1 MKFVSTGGQS
11 PAADLRTAL
20 TRGLAPDGGLYLPE
34 RMDPIGASTLE
45 GLQGQSFSVVSRTV
59 ARHLLGS
66 AIPAADLDRIVDAAL
81 NFEVPL
87 VALSDV
93 RSENDVGHRS
103 DVGPGSQDWV
113 AGDGGSTGD
122 DGSMDDLYLLE
133 LFHGPTLAFKDV
145 GARFMAQ
152 LLGYLGGEGEA
163 PLTIL
168 AATSGDTGSA
178 VAQAFLGVGGMRT
191 VILFPKGK
199 VTPLQERQFSTL
211 GGNVDVLEVDGT
223 FDDCQRL
230 VKSAFLDPLLDKVR
244 LSSANSI
251 NIGRLL
257 PQIFYYVH
265 AAAQLPAGPAPLFS
279 VPSGNFGNLT
289 AGLMAKRLG
298 VECRGFVAVTNVNDV
313 VPEYLQTGVVRPRPS
328 IPTISNA
335 MDVGDPSNLA
345 RILSLYGGDV
355 DRLRADLIGSV
366 HDDDE
371 TRDCIAQV
379 YRRTGHVLDPHSA
392 VGYLGVE
399 AGRRAFGEGPC
410 VILSTAHPVKFRE
423 AVEPAIGSSVPVPER
438 LASCLQAE
446 RHVTPIP
453 PVRSAL
459 RDFLLE
465 F

>member
-34 RMDPIGASTLE
+34 RMDPMDPSVLA
-45 GLQGQSFSVVSRTV
+45 GLRGQSFSVVSRAV
-59 ARHLLGS
+59 AGHLLGS
-66 AIPAADLDRIVDAAL
+66 IIPGDDLDRIVDAAL

-87 VALSDV
+87 IPL
-93 RSENDVGHRS
+93 H
-103 DVGPGSQDWV
+103 
-113 AGDGGSTGD
+113 D
-122 DGSMDDLYLLE
+122 DTYRLE

-152 LLGYLGGEGEA
+152 LMGYLGTEDED

-178 VAQAFLGVGGMRT
+178 VAQAFLGVPGIRT

-199 VTPLQERQFSTL
+199 VTPLQERQFTTL
-211 GGNVDVLEVDGT
+211 GGNVRVLDVNGT

-230 VKSAFLDPLLDKVR
+230 VKSAFADPLLSDTVR

-265 AAAQLPAGPAPLFS
+265 AAAQLPRASAPLFS

-289 AGLMAKRLG
+289 AGLMAKKLG
-298 VECRGFVAVTNVNDV
+298 VASRGFVAATNVNDV
-313 VPEYLQTGVVRPRPS
+313 VPEYLQTAVFRPRAS

-335 MDVGDPSNLA
+335 MDVGDPSNFA
-345 RILSLYGGDV
+345 RILALYDGDV
-355 DRLRADLIGSV
+355 DRLRKDLIGSV

-371 TRDCIAQV
+371 TRGCIAGV
-379 YRRTGHVLDPHSA
+379 YERTGCVLDPHSA
-392 VGYLGVE
+392 VSYLGVE
-399 AGRRAFGEGPC
+399 AGRRAFGEGPSVVLC
-410 VILSTAHPVKFRE
+410 TAHPVKFRE
-423 AVEPAIGSSVPVPER
+423 AVEPEIGSEVPVPER
-438 LASCLQAE
+438 LEACLQAE

-453 PVRSAL
+453 PEPSAL
-459 RDFLLE
+459 RDFLLSD
-465 F
+465 

>member
-1 MKFVSTGGQS
+1 MKLVSTGGES
-11 PAADLRTAL
+11 PAADVRTAL
-20 TRGLAPDGGLYLPE
+20 IQGLAPDGGLYLPE
-34 RMDPIGASTLE
+34 RMDPIDASILA
-45 GLQGQSFSVVSRTV
+45 GLLGQSFSVVSRVV

-66 AIPAADLDRIVDAAL
+66 TIPPADLDRIVDAAL

-87 VALSDV
+87 VALSD
-93 RSENDVGHRS
+93 
-103 DVGPGSQDWV
+103 
-113 AGDGGSTGD
+113 
-122 DGSMDDLYLLE
+122 DLYVLE

-152 LLGYLGGEGEA
+152 LMGYLNSEDEA

-178 VAQAFLGVGGMRT
+178 VAQAFFGVPGIRT
-191 VILFPKGK
+191 VILFPKDK

-211 GGNVDVLEVDGT
+211 GGNVHVLEVEGT

-230 VKSAFLDPLLDKVR
+230 VKSAFSDPTLRDAVR

-257 PQIFYYVH
+257 PQIFYYFY
-265 AAAQLPAGPAPLFS
+265 AAAQLPTETAPLFS

-298 VECRGFVAVTNVNDV
+298 LASRGFVAVTNVNDV
-313 VPEYLQTGVVRPRPS
+313 VPEYLRTGVVRPRPS
-328 IPTISNA
+328 TPTISNA
-335 MDVGDPSNLA
+335 MDVGNPSNLA
-345 RILSLYGGDV
+345 RILALYDGDV
-355 DRLRADLIGSV
+355 DRLRKDLIGSV
-366 HDDDE
+366 HDDEE
-371 TRDCIAQV
+371 TRDCIRRV
-379 YRRTGHVLDPHSA
+379 YRRTGYVLDPHSA

-399 AGRRAFGEGPC
+399 AGRQAFGEGPC
-410 VILSTAHPVKFRE
+410 VVLCTAHPVKFRE

-438 LASCLQAE
+438 LAACLEAE

-453 PVRSAL
+453 PEISTL
-459 RDFLLE
+459 RDVLL
-465 F
+465 

>member
-1 MKFVSTGGQS
+1 MRFVSTGGES

-34 RMDPIGASTLE
+34 RMEPIDASILA
-45 GLQGQSFSVVSRTV
+45 GLRGQSFSVVSRAV

-66 AIPAADLDRIVDAAL
+66 TIPAADLDRIVDAAL

-93 RSENDVGHRS
+93 GSRS
-103 DVGPGSQDWV
+103 DD
-113 AGDGGSTGD
+113 GSTGD

-152 LLGYLGGEGEA
+152 LLGYLDGEGGA

-178 VAQAFLGVGGMRT
+178 VAQAFFGVPDIRT

-199 VTPLQERQFSTL
+199 VTPLQERQFTTL
-211 GGNVDVLEVDGT
+211 GGNVHVLEVDGT

-230 VKSAFLDPLLDKVR
+230 VKSAFSDPLLADEVR

-265 AAAQLPAGPAPLFS
+265 AAAQLPAGSAPLFS

-298 VECRGFVAVTNVNDV
+298 VECRGFVAATNVNDV
-313 VPEYLQTGVVRPRPS
+313 VPEYLRTGMVRPRPS
-328 IPTISNA
+328 TPTISNA

-345 RILSLYGGDV
+345 RILALYGGDV
-355 DRLRADLIGSV
+355 DRLRADVIGSV

-379 YRRTGHVLDPHSA
+379 YRRTSYVLDPHSA

-410 VILSTAHPVKFRE
+410 VVLCTAHPVKFRE
-423 AVEPAIGSSVPVPER
+423 AVEPVIGRSVPVPER
-438 LASCLQAE
+438 LAACLQAE

-453 PVRSAL
+453 PETSAV
-459 RDFLLE
+459 RDFLRN
-465 F
+465 

>member
-1 MKFVSTGGQS
+1 MKLVSTGGES
-11 PAADLRTAL
+11 PAADVRTAL
-20 TRGLAPDGGLYLPE
+20 IQGLAPDGGLYLPE
-34 RMDPIGASTLE
+34 RMDPIDASILA
-45 GLQGQSFSVVSRTV
+45 GLLGQSFSVVSRVV

-66 AIPAADLDRIVDAAL
+66 TIPPADLDRIVDAAL

-87 VALSDV
+87 VALSD
-93 RSENDVGHRS
+93 
-103 DVGPGSQDWV
+103 
-113 AGDGGSTGD
+113 
-122 DGSMDDLYLLE
+122 DLYVLE

-152 LLGYLGGEGEA
+152 LMGYLNSEDEA

-178 VAQAFLGVGGMRT
+178 VAQAFFGVPGIRT
-191 VILFPKGK
+191 VILFPKDK

-211 GGNVDVLEVDGT
+211 GGNVHVLEVEGT

-230 VKSAFLDPLLDKVR
+230 VKSAFSDPTLRDAVR

-257 PQIFYYVH
+257 PQIFYYFY
-265 AAAQLPAGPAPLFS
+265 AAAQLPTETAPLFS

-298 VECRGFVAVTNVNDV
+298 LASRGFVAVTNVNDV
-313 VPEYLQTGVVRPRPS
+313 VPEYLRTGVVRPRPS
-328 IPTISNA
+328 TPTISNA
-335 MDVGDPSNLA
+335 MDVGNPSNLA
-345 RILSLYGGDV
+345 RILALYDGDV
-355 DRLRADLIGSV
+355 DRLRKDLIGSV
-366 HDDDE
+366 HDDEE
-371 TRDCIAQV
+371 TRDCIRRV
-379 YRRTGHVLDPHSA
+379 YRRTGYVLDPHSA

-399 AGRRAFGEGPC
+399 AGRQAFGEGPC
-410 VILSTAHPVKFRE
+410 VVLCTAHPVKFRE

-438 LASCLQAE
+438 LAACLEAE

-453 PVRSAL
+453 PEISAL
-459 RDFLLE
+459 RDVLL
-465 F
+465 

>member
-1 MKFVSTGGQS
+1 MRFVSTGGQS

-34 RMDPIGASTLE
+34 RMDPIDATILAA
-45 GLQGQSFSVVSRTV
+45 LHGQSFSVVSRAV

-66 AIPAADLDRIVDAAL
+66 IIPPDDLDRIVDAAL
-81 NFEVPL
+81 NFEVVL
-87 VALSDV
+87 VALSD
-93 RSENDVGHRS
+93 D
-103 DVGPGSQDWV
+103 GSK
-113 AGDGGSTGD
+113 S

-152 LLGYLGGEGEA
+152 LMGYLGDEGEA

-178 VAQAFLGVGGMRT
+178 VAQAFFGVPGIRT
-191 VILFPKGK
+191 VILFPKAK
-199 VTPLQERQFSTL
+199 VTPLQERQFTTL
-211 GGNVDVLEVDGT
+211 GGNVRVFEVDGT
-223 FDDCQRL
+223 FDDCQHL
-230 VKSAFLDPLLDKVR
+230 VKSAFSDPILADEIR

-265 AAAQLPAGPAPLFS
+265 AAAQLPRGSAPLFS

-289 AGLMAKRLG
+289 AALMAKRLG
-298 VECRGFVAVTNVNDV
+298 VASRGFVAATNVNDM
-313 VPEYLQTGVVRPRPS
+313 VPEYLRTGVVRPRPS

-345 RILSLYGGDV
+345 RILALYEGDV
-355 DRLRADLIGSV
+355 DRLRKDLIGSV

-371 TRDCIAQV
+371 IRECIKRV
-379 YRRTGHVLDPHSA
+379 YRRTGYVLDPHSA
-392 VGYLGVE
+392 VGYLGAE
-399 AGRRAFGEGPC
+399 AGRRAFGKGPC
-410 VILSTAHPVKFRE
+410 VVLCTAHPVKFRE
-423 AVEPAIGSSVPVPER
+423 AVEPEIGGEVPIPER
-438 LASCLQAE
+438 LAACLRAE

-453 PVRSAL
+453 PEMSAL
-459 RDFLLE
+459 RDFLLVD
-465 F
+465 

>member
-1 MKFVSTGGQS
+1 MRFVSTGGES

-34 RMDPIGASTLE
+34 RMESIDASILA
-45 GLQGQSFSVVSRTV
+45 GLRGQSFSVVSRAV

-66 AIPAADLDRIVDAAL
+66 TIPAADLDRIVDAAL

-93 RSENDVGHRS
+93 GSRS
-103 DVGPGSQDWV
+103 DD
-113 AGDGGSTGD
+113 GSTGD

-152 LLGYLGGEGEA
+152 LLGYLGGEGGA

-178 VAQAFLGVGGMRT
+178 VAQAFFGVPDIRT

-199 VTPLQERQFSTL
+199 VTPLQERQFTTL
-211 GGNVDVLEVDGT
+211 GGNVHVLEVDGT

-230 VKSAFLDPLLDKVR
+230 VKSAFSDPLLADEVR

-265 AAAQLPAGPAPLFS
+265 AAAQLPAGSAPLFS

-298 VECRGFVAVTNVNDV
+298 VECRGFVAATNVNDV
-313 VPEYLQTGVVRPRPS
+313 VPEYLRTGMVRPRPS
-328 IPTISNA
+328 TPTISNA

-345 RILSLYGGDV
+345 RILALYGGDV
-355 DRLRADLIGSV
+355 DRLRADVIGSV

-371 TRDCIAQV
+371 TRDRIAQV
-379 YRRTGHVLDPHSA
+379 YRRTGYVLDPHSA

-410 VILSTAHPVKFRE
+410 VVLCTAHPVKFRE
-423 AVEPAIGSSVPVPER
+423 AVEPVIGRSVPVPER
-438 LASCLQAE
+438 LAACLQAE

-453 PVRSAL
+453 PETSAV
-459 RDFLLE
+459 RDFLRN
-465 F
+465 

>member
-1 MKFVSTGGQS
+1 MRFVSTGGKS
-11 PAADLRTAL
+11 PPADLGTAL

-34 RMDPIGASTLE
+34 RMDSIDASILA
-45 GLQGQSFSVVSRTV
+45 GLRGRSFSVVSRAV

-66 AIPAADLDRIVDAAL
+66 TIPSADLDRIVDAAL
-81 NFEVPL
+81 NFAVPL

-93 RSENDVGHRS
+93 GSRS
-103 DVGPGSQDWV
+103 DHGSAD
-113 AGDGGSTGD
+113 D
-122 DGSMDDLYLLE
+122 DGSLDDLYLTE

-152 LLGYLGGEGEA
+152 LLGYLGGEGGA

-178 VAQAFLGVGGMRT
+178 VAQAFFGVPDIRT

-199 VTPLQERQFSTL
+199 VTPLQERQFTTL
-211 GGNVDVLEVDGT
+211 GGNVRVLEVDGT

-230 VKSAFLDPLLDKVR
+230 VKSAFSDSLLSDEVR

-265 AAAQLPAGPAPLFS
+265 AAAQLPAGSVPLFS

-298 VECRGFVAVTNVNDV
+298 MECRGFVAVTNVNDV
-313 VPEYLQTGVVRPRPS
+313 VPEYLRTGVVRPRPS
-328 IPTISNA
+328 TPTISNA

-345 RILSLYGGDV
+345 RILALYDGDV
-355 DRLRADLIGSV
+355 DRLRADVIGSV

-379 YRRTGHVLDPHSA
+379 YRRTGYVLDPHSA

-410 VILSTAHPVKFRE
+410 VVLCTAHPAKFRD
-423 AVEPAIGSSVPVPER
+423 AVESAIGIDVPIPER
-438 LASCLQAE
+438 LSACLQAE

-453 PVRSAL
+453 PEMSAL

-465 F
+465 E

>member
-1 MKFVSTGGQS
+1 VRFVSTGGKS

-20 TRGLAPDGGLYLPE
+20 IQGLAPDGGLYLPE
-34 RMDPIGASTLE
+34 RMDPIEASILAE
-45 GLQGQSFSVVSRTV
+45 LRGQSFSVVSRVV

-66 AIPAADLDRIVDAAL
+66 TIPPADLDRIVDAAL

-87 VALSDV
+87 VAL
-93 RSENDVGHRS
+93 NDVGS
-103 DVGPGSQDWV
+103 ES
-113 AGDGGSTGD
+113 DGGSMGA

-152 LLGYLGGEGEA
+152 LLGYLGGEGGA

-178 VAQAFLGVGGMRT
+178 VAQAFLGVPGIRT

-199 VTPLQERQFSTL
+199 VTPLQERQFTTL
-211 GGNVDVLEVDGT
+211 GGNVRVLEVDGT

-230 VKSAFLDPLLDKVR
+230 VKSAFSDPLLNDAVR

-257 PQIFYYVH
+257 PQVFYYVH
-265 AAAQLPAGPAPLFS
+265 AAAQLPRGSAPIFS

-298 VECRGFVAVTNVNDV
+298 MASRGFVAATNVNDV

-328 IPTISNA
+328 VPTLSNA

-345 RILSLYGGDV
+345 RILALYDGDV
-355 DRLRADLIGSV
+355 ERLREDLVGSV
-366 HDDDE
+366 HNDVE
-371 TRDCIAQV
+371 TRECIERV
-379 YRRTGHVLDPHSA
+379 YGSTGYVLDPHSA
-392 VGYLGVE
+392 VAYLGVE
-399 AGRRAFGEGPC
+399 AGRRAFGGGPC
-410 VILSTAHPVKFRE
+410 VVLCTAHPVKFRE
-423 AVEPAIGSSVPVPER
+423 AVEPEIGSEVPVPER
-438 LASCLQAE
+438 LEACLQAE

-453 PVRSAL
+453 PEPSAL
-459 RDFLLE
+459 RDFLLSD
-465 F
+465 

>member
-1 MKFVSTGGQS
+1 MKFVSTGGES
-11 PAADLRTAL
+11 PAADLRAAP

-34 RMDPIGASTLE
+34 RMDPIDASVLAE
-45 GLQGQSFSVVSRTV
+45 LRGQSFSVVSRAV

-66 AIPAADLDRIVDAAL
+66 IIPADDLDRIVDAAL
-81 NFEVPL
+81 DFEIPL
-87 VALSDV
+87 IAPS
-93 RSENDVGHRS
+93 
-103 DVGPGSQDWV
+103 
-113 AGDGGSTGD
+113 D

-152 LLGYLGGEGEA
+152 LMGYFGSEGGA

-178 VAQAFLGVGGMRT
+178 VAQAFFGLPGIRT
-191 VILFPKGK
+191 VILFPRGK
-199 VTPLQERQFSTL
+199 VTPLQERQFTTL
-211 GGNVDVLEVDGT
+211 GGNVQVLEVDAT
-223 FDDCQRL
+223 FDDCQSL
-230 VKSAFLDPLLDKVR
+230 VKSAFSDPLLNETVR

-265 AAAQLPAGPAPLFS
+265 AAAQLPEGSAPLFS

-289 AGLMAKRLG
+289 AGLMAKKLG
-298 VECRGFVAVTNVNDV
+298 MESRGFIAATNVNDV
-313 VPEYLQTGVVRPRPS
+313 VPEHLRTGVFRPRPS

-335 MDVGDPSNLA
+335 MDVGDPSNFA
-345 RILSLYGGDV
+345 RILALYDGDV
-355 DRLRADLIGSV
+355 DLLRKDLVGSV

-371 TRDCIAQV
+371 TRECIGRV
-379 YRRTGHVLDPHSA
+379 YRRTGYALDPHSA
-392 VGYLGVE
+392 VAYLGVE

-410 VILSTAHPVKFRE
+410 VVLCTAHPVKFRE
-423 AVEPAIGSSVPVPER
+423 AVEPAIGSEVPVPAR
-438 LASCLQAE
+438 LAACLRAE

-453 PVRSAL
+453 PEMSAL
-459 RDFLLE
+459 REFLLE
-465 F
+465 DQYERSVPPQPDSDAKT

>member
-1 MKFVSTGGQS
+1 MRFVSTGGES

-20 TRGLAPDGGLYLPE
+20 TRGFAPDGGLYLPE
-34 RMDPIGASTLE
+34 RMEPIDASILA
-45 GLQGQSFSVVSRTV
+45 GLRGQSFSVVSRAV

-66 AIPAADLDRIVDAAL
+66 TIPAADLDRIVDAAL

-93 RSENDVGHRS
+93 GSRS
-103 DVGPGSQDWV
+103 DD
-113 AGDGGSTGD
+113 GSTGD
-122 DGSMDDLYLLE
+122 DGSRDDLYLLE

-152 LLGYLGGEGEA
+152 LLGYLGGEGGA

-178 VAQAFLGVGGMRT
+178 VAQAFFGVPDIRT

-199 VTPLQERQFSTL
+199 VTPLQERQFTTL
-211 GGNVDVLEVDGT
+211 GGNVHVLEVDGT

-230 VKSAFLDPLLDKVR
+230 VKSAFSNPLLADEVR

-265 AAAQLPAGPAPLFS
+265 AAAQLPAGSAPLFS

-298 VECRGFVAVTNVNDV
+298 VECRGFVAATNVNDV
-313 VPEYLQTGVVRPRPS
+313 VPEYLRTGMVRPRPS
-328 IPTISNA
+328 TPTISNA

-345 RILSLYGGDV
+345 RILALYGGDV
-355 DRLRADLIGSV
+355 DRLRADVIGSV

-379 YRRTGHVLDPHSA
+379 YRRTSYVLDPHSA

-410 VILSTAHPVKFRE
+410 VVLCTAHPVKFRE
-423 AVEPAIGSSVPVPER
+423 AVEPVIGRSVPVPER
-438 LASCLQAE
+438 LAACLQAE

-453 PVRSAL
+453 PETSAV
-459 RDFLLE
+459 RDFLRN
-465 F
+465 

>member
-1 MKFVSTGGQS
+1 MRFVSTGGQS

-34 RMDPIGASTLE
+34 RMDPIDATVLAA
-45 GLQGQSFSVVSRTV
+45 LHGQSFSVVSRAV

-66 AIPAADLDRIVDAAL
+66 IIPTDDLDRIVDAAL
-81 NFEVPL
+81 NFEVLL
-87 VALSDV
+87 VALSHDGSK
-93 RSENDVGHRS
+93 SE
-103 DVGPGSQDWV
+103 
-113 AGDGGSTGD
+113 GGFED
-122 DGSMDDLYLLE
+122 RSMDDLYLLE

-152 LLGYLGGEGEA
+152 LVGYLGSEGEA

-178 VAQAFLGVGGMRT
+178 VAQAFFGLPGIRT

-199 VTPLQERQFSTL
+199 VTPLQERQFTTL
-211 GGNVDVLEVDGT
+211 GGNVRVLEVDGT
-223 FDDCQRL
+223 FDDCQHL
-230 VKSAFLDPLLDKVR
+230 VKSAFSDPILTDEIR

-265 AAAQLPAGPAPLFS
+265 AAAQLPRGSAPLFS

-289 AGLMAKRLG
+289 AALMAKRLG
-298 VECRGFVAVTNVNDV
+298 VASRGFVAATNVNDM

-328 IPTISNA
+328 VPTISNA

-345 RILSLYGGDV
+345 RILALYDGDV
-355 DRLRADLIGSV
+355 DRLRKDLIGSI

-371 TRDCIAQV
+371 TRECIKRV
-379 YRRTGHVLDPHSA
+379 YRRTGYVLDPHSA
-392 VGYLGVE
+392 VGYLGAE

-410 VILSTAHPVKFRE
+410 VVLCTAHPVKFRE
-423 AVEPAIGSSVPVPER
+423 AVEPEIGGEVPIPER
-438 LASCLQAE
+438 LAACLRAE

-453 PVRSAL
+453 PEMSAL
-459 RDFLLE
+459 KDFLLAD
-465 F
+465 

>member
-1 MKFVSTGGQS
+1 MKFVSTGGES
-11 PAADLRTAL
+11 PTADLRTAL

-34 RMDPIGASTLE
+34 RMDPIDASILA
-45 GLQGQSFSVVSRTV
+45 GLRGQSFPLVSRVV

-66 AIPAADLDRIVDAAL
+66 TIPAADLDRIVDAAL
-81 NFEVPL
+81 DFEVPL

-93 RSENDVGHRS
+93 
-103 DVGPGSQDWV
+103 GP
-113 AGDGGSTGD
+113 
-122 DGSMDDLYLLE
+122 DLSLLE

-178 VAQAFLGVGGMRT
+178 VAQAFFGVAGIRT

-199 VTPLQERQFSTL
+199 VTPLQERQFTTL

-230 VKSAFLDPLLDKVR
+230 VKSAFSDPLLADEVR

-265 AAAQLPAGPAPLFS
+265 AAAQLPAGSAPLFS

-298 VECRGFVAVTNVNDV
+298 VACRGFVAVTNVNDV
-313 VPEYLQTGVVRPRPS
+313 VPEYLRTGVVRPRPS
-328 IPTISNA
+328 TPTISNA

-345 RILSLYGGDV
+345 RILALYHGDV
-355 DRLRADLIGSV
+355 DHLRADVIGSV
-366 HDDDE
+366 HEDDE

-379 YRRTGHVLDPHSA
+379 YRRTGYVLDPHSA

-410 VILSTAHPVKFRE
+410 VVLCTAHPVKFRE
-423 AVEPAIGSSVPVPER
+423 AVEPMIGRSVPVPER
-438 LASCLQAE
+438 LAACLQAE

-453 PVRSAL
+453 PETSAL
-459 RDFLLE
+459 RDFLL
-465 F
+465 

>member
-1 MKFVSTGGQS
+1 MRFVSTGGES

-34 RMDPIGASTLE
+34 RMEPIAASILA
-45 GLQGQSFSVVSRTV
+45 GLRGQSFSVVSRAV
-59 ARHLLGS
+59 AHHLLGS
-66 AIPAADLDRIVDAAL
+66 TIPATDLDRIVDAAL

-87 VALSDV
+87 VSL
-93 RSENDVGHRS
+93 NDVGSRS
-103 DVGPGSQDWV
+103 DQWSGS
-113 AGDGGSTGD
+113 D
-122 DGSMDDLYLLE
+122 DGSTSDNESTDDLYLLE

-152 LLGYLGGEGEA
+152 LLGYLGGEGGA

-178 VAQAFLGVGGMRT
+178 VAQAFLGVADIRT
-191 VILFPKGK
+191 VILFPRGK
-199 VTPLQERQFSTL
+199 VTPLQERQFTTL
-211 GGNVDVLEVDGT
+211 GGNVHVLEVDGT

-230 VKSAFLDPLLDKVR
+230 VKSAFSDPLVADEVR

-265 AAAQLPAGPAPLFS
+265 AAAQLPAGSAPLFS

-298 VECRGFVAVTNVNDV
+298 VECRGFVAATNVNDV
-313 VPEYLQTGVVRPRPS
+313 VPEYLRTGLVRPRPS

-345 RILSLYGGDV
+345 RILALYHGDA
-355 DRLRADLIGSV
+355 DQIRADLIGSV
-366 HDDDE
+366 HDDEE

-379 YRRTGHVLDPHSA
+379 YGRTGHVLDPHSA

-399 AGRRAFGEGPC
+399 AGHRAFGAGPC
-410 VILSTAHPVKFRE
+410 VVLCTAHPVKFRE
-423 AVEPAIGSSVPVPER
+423 AVEPAIGIDVPIPER
-438 LASCLQAE
+438 LSACLKAE
-446 RHVTPIP
+446 RHVTPIAP
-453 PVRSAL
+453 ETSAL
-459 RDFLLE
+459 RNFLLE
-465 F
+465 D

>member
-1 MKFVSTGGQS
+1 LKFVSTGGQS

-34 RMDPIGASTLE
+34 RIDPMDASVLA
-45 GLQGQSFSVVSRTV
+45 GLRGQSFSVVSRAV
-59 ARHLLGS
+59 ARHLLG
-66 AIPAADLDRIVDAAL
+66 AIIPPDDLDRIVDAAL

-87 VALSDV
+87 IPL
-93 RSENDVGHRS
+93 
-103 DVGPGSQDWV
+103 
-113 AGDGGSTGD
+113 D
-122 DGSMDDLYLLE
+122 DDTYRLE

-152 LLGYLGGEGEA
+152 LMDYLGAEGDD

-178 VAQAFLGVGGMRT
+178 VAQAFLGVPGIQT

-199 VTPLQERQFSTL
+199 VTPLQERQFTTL
-211 GGNVDVLEVDGT
+211 GGNVRVLEVDGT

-230 VKSAFLDPLLDKVR
+230 VKSAFADPLLGDSVR

-265 AAAQLPAGPAPLFS
+265 AAAQLPRASAPLFS

-289 AGLMAKRLG
+289 AGLMAKKLG
-298 VECRGFVAVTNVNDV
+298 VASRGFVAATNVNDV
-313 VPEYLQTGVVRPRPS
+313 VPEYLQTAVFRPRAS

-335 MDVGDPSNLA
+335 MDVGDPSNFA
-345 RILSLYGGDV
+345 RILALYDGDV
-355 DRLRADLIGSV
+355 DRLRKDLIGSV

-371 TRDCIAQV
+371 TRDCIAGV
-379 YRRTGHVLDPHSA
+379 YERTGYVLDPHSA
-392 VGYLGVE
+392 VSYLGVE
-399 AGRRAFGEGPC
+399 AGRRAFGEGPSVVLC
-410 VILSTAHPVKFRE
+410 TAHPVKFRE
-423 AVEPAIGSSVPVPER
+423 AVEPAIGSEVPVPER
-438 LASCLQAE
+438 LEACLQAE

-453 PVRSAL
+453 PETSAL
-459 RDFLLE
+459 RDFLLAN
-465 F
+465 

>member
-1 MKFVSTGGQS
+1 MRFVSTGGES

-34 RMDPIGASTLE
+34 RMEPIDASILA
-45 GLQGQSFSVVSRTV
+45 GLRGQSFSVVSRAV

-66 AIPAADLDRIVDAAL
+66 TIPAEDLDRIVDAAL

-93 RSENDVGHRS
+93 GSRS
-103 DVGPGSQDWV
+103 DD
-113 AGDGGSTGD
+113 GSTGD

-152 LLGYLGGEGEA
+152 LLGYLGGEGGA

-178 VAQAFLGVGGMRT
+178 VAQAFFGVPDIRT

-199 VTPLQERQFSTL
+199 VTPLQERQFTTL
-211 GGNVDVLEVDGT
+211 GGNVHVLEVDGT

-230 VKSAFLDPLLDKVR
+230 VKSAFSDPLLADEVR

-265 AAAQLPAGPAPLFS
+265 AAAQLPAGSAPLFS

-298 VECRGFVAVTNVNDV
+298 VECRGFVAATNVNDV
-313 VPEYLQTGVVRPRPS
+313 VPEYLRTGMVRPRPS
-328 IPTISNA
+328 TPTISNA

-345 RILSLYGGDV
+345 RILALYGGDV
-355 DRLRADLIGSV
+355 DRLRADVIGSV

-379 YRRTGHVLDPHSA
+379 YRRTGYVLDPHSA
-392 VGYLGVE
+392 VGSLGVE

-410 VILSTAHPVKFRE
+410 VVLCTAHPVKFRE
-423 AVEPAIGSSVPVPER
+423 AVEPVIGRSVPVPER
-438 LASCLQAE
+438 LAAGLQAE

-453 PVRSAL
+453 PETSAV
-459 RDFLLE
+459 RDFLRN
-465 F
+465 

>member
-1 MKFVSTGGQS
+1 MKFVSTGGKS
-11 PAADLRTAL
+11 PAVDLRTAL

-34 RMDPIGASTLE
+34 RLDPIDASVLE
-45 GLQGQSFSVVSRTV
+45 GLRGQSFSAVSRAV

-66 AIPAADLDRIVDAAL
+66 AIPPDDLDRIVDAAL
-81 NFEVPL
+81 DFDVPV
-87 VALSDV
+87 VALRD
-93 RSENDVGHRS
+93 R
-103 DVGPGSQDWV
+103 GSRNGNGA
-113 AGDGGSTGD
+113 AGTSVDESVD
-122 DGSMDDLYLLE
+122 ESADGSMDDLYVLE

-152 LLGYLGGEGEA
+152 LMGYFGGEDEA

-178 VAQAFLGVGGMRT
+178 VAQAFFGMTGVRT

-211 GGNVDVLEVDGT
+211 GGNVQVLEVDGA

-230 VKSAFLDPLLDKVR
+230 VKSAFADPLLADATR

-257 PQIFYYVH
+257 PQMFYYVH
-265 AAAQLPAGPAPLFS
+265 AAAQLPADPAPLFS

-298 VECRGFVAVTNVNDV
+298 MAARGFVAVTNVNDV
-313 VPEYLQTGVVRPRPS
+313 VPEYLRTGVVRPRPS
-328 IPTISNA
+328 TPTISNA
-335 MDVGDPSNLA
+335 MDVGDPSNFV
-345 RILSLYGGDV
+345 RILALYSGDV
-355 DRLRADLIGSV
+355 DRLRSDLVGSV

-371 TRDCIAQV
+371 TRDCITSVHQ
-379 YRRTGHVLDPHSA
+379 RTGYVLDPHSA

-399 AGRRAFGEGPC
+399 AGREAFGEGPC
-410 VILSTAHPVKFRE
+410 VVLSTAHPVKFRE
-423 AVEPAIGSSVPVPER
+423 AVEPAIGTSVPVPER
-438 LASCLQAE
+438 LAACLEAE
-446 RHVTPIP
+446 RQVTPIP
-453 PVRSAL
+453 PEMSAL
-459 RDFLLE
+459 RDFLLA
-465 F
+465 

>member
-1 MKFVSTGGQS
+1 MRFVSTGGES
-11 PAADLRTAL
+11 PAADLHTAL

-34 RMDPIGASTLE
+34 RMEPMDASILA
-45 GLQGQSFSVVSRTV
+45 GLRGQSFSVVSRAV

-66 AIPAADLDRIVDAAL
+66 TIPTADLDRIVDAAL
-81 NFEVPL
+81 NLEVPL
-87 VALSDV
+87 VPL
-93 RSENDVGHRS
+93 ND
-103 DVGPGSQDWV
+103 DE
-113 AGDGGSTGD
+113 
-122 DGSMDDLYLLE
+122 YLLE

-152 LLGYLGGEGEA
+152 LLGYLGGESGA

-178 VAQAFLGVGGMRT
+178 VAQAFFGVPDIRT
-191 VILFPKGK
+191 VIVFPKGK

-211 GGNVDVLEVDGT
+211 GGNVQVLEVDGT

-230 VKSAFLDPLLDKVR
+230 VKSAFSDPLLADEVR

-265 AAAQLPAGPAPLFS
+265 AAAQLPEGSAPLFS

-313 VPEYLQTGVVRPRPS
+313 VPEYLRTGVVRPRPS

-345 RILSLYGGDV
+345 RILALYDGDV
-355 DRLRADLIGSV
+355 DRIRADLIGSV

-379 YRRTGHVLDPHSA
+379 YQRTGHVLDPHSA
-392 VGYLGVE
+392 VGYLGVD

-410 VILSTAHPVKFRE
+410 VVLCTAHPAKFRE
-423 AVEPAIGSSVPVPER
+423 AVEPAIGRSVPVPER
-438 LASCLQAE
+438 LAACLQAE
-446 RHVTPIP
+446 RHVTQIAPET
-453 PVRSAL
+453 SAL

-465 F
+465 E

>member
-1 MKFVSTGGQS
+1 MRFVSTGGES

-20 TRGLAPDGGLYLPE
+20 IQGLAPDGGLYLPE
-34 RMDPIGASTLE
+34 RMDPIDASILAE
-45 GLQGQSFSVVSRTV
+45 LHGQSFSVVSRVV

-66 AIPAADLDRIVDAAL
+66 TIPPADLDRIVDAAL

-87 VALSDV
+87 VALSDDG
-93 RSENDVGHRS
+93 SMND
-103 DVGPGSQDWV
+103 DGSM
-113 AGDGGSTGD
+113 GD
-122 DGSMDDLYLLE
+122 DGSDVSLLE

-152 LLGYLGGEGEA
+152 LMGYSSSEDGA

-178 VAQAFLGVGGMRT
+178 VAQAFFGVPGIRT
-191 VILFPKGK
+191 VILFPKDK
-199 VTPLQERQFSTL
+199 VTPLQERQFTTL
-211 GGNVDVLEVDGT
+211 GGNVHVLEVDGT

-230 VKSAFLDPLLDKVR
+230 VKSAFSDPILSGAVR

-257 PQIFYYVH
+257 PQIFYYFH
-265 AAAQLPAGPAPLFS
+265 AAAQLPTGSTPLFS

-298 VECRGFVAVTNVNDV
+298 LGSRGFVAVTNVNDV
-313 VPEYLQTGVVRPRPS
+313 VPEYLRTGVVRPRPS
-328 IPTISNA
+328 TPTISNA
-335 MDVGDPSNLA
+335 MDVGNPSNLD
-345 RILSLYGGDV
+345 RILALYDRDV
-355 DRLRADLIGSV
+355 DRLRKDLIGSA
-366 HDDDE
+366 HDDEE
-371 TRDCIAQV
+371 TRDCIARV
-379 YRRTGHVLDPHSA
+379 HRRTGYVLDPHSA

-410 VILSTAHPVKFRE
+410 VVLCTAHPVKFRE
-423 AVEPAIGSSVPVPER
+423 AVEPTIGISVPVPER
-438 LASCLQAE
+438 LAACLEAE

-453 PVRSAL
+453 PEISAL
-459 RDFLLE
+459 RDVLV
-465 F
+465 

>member
-1 MKFVSTGGQS
+1 MKLVSTGGEG

-34 RMDPIGASTLE
+34 RMDPIDASVLAE
-45 GLQGQSFSVVSRTV
+45 LRGQSFSVVSRAV
-59 ARHLLGS
+59 AGHLLGS
-66 AIPAADLDRIVDAAL
+66 TIPADDLDRIVDAAL

-87 VALSDV
+87 VPLGDEVSM
-93 RSENDVGHRS
+93 NGHGATS
-103 DVGPGSQDWV
+103 GAASGPS
-113 AGDGGSTGD
+113 GGSLH
-122 DGSMDDLYLLE
+122 DLYVLE

-152 LLGYLGGEGEA
+152 LVRYFGDDVGAPAGGA

-178 VAQAFLGVGGMRT
+178 VAQAFLGIAGIRT

-199 VTPLQERQFSTL
+199 VTPLQERQFTTL
-211 GGNVDVLEVDGT
+211 GGNVQVLEVDGT

-230 VKSAFLDPLLDKVR
+230 VKSAFSDPLLRQAVR

-257 PQIFYYVH
+257 PQIFYYVY
-265 AAAQLPAGPAPLFS
+265 AVAQLPEGSAPLFS

-298 VECRGFVAVTNVNDV
+298 MECRGFVAATNVNDV
-313 VPEYLQTGVVRPRPS
+313 VPEHLRTGIFRPRPS
-328 IPTISNA
+328 IATISNA
-335 MDVGDPSNLA
+335 MDVGDPSNFA
-345 RILSLYGGDV
+345 RILALYDGDI
-355 DRLRADLIGSV
+355 DRLRADLVGSV

-371 TRDCIAQV
+371 TRNCIARV
-379 YRRTGHVLDPHSA
+379 YQRGGYVLDPHSA

-399 AGRRAFGEGPC
+399 AGRQAFGEGPC
-410 VILSTAHPVKFRE
+410 IVLSTAHPVKFRE
-423 AVEPAIGSSVPVPER
+423 AVEPAIGSEVPVPDR
-438 LASCLQAE
+438 LAACLEAE
-446 RHVTPIP
+446 RSVTPIP
-453 PVRSAL
+453 PDASAL
-459 RDFLLE
+459 REFLLE
-465 F
+465 D

>member
-1 MKFVSTGGQS
+1 MRLVSTGGES

-20 TRGLAPDGGLYLPE
+20 IQGLAPDGGLYLPE
-34 RMDPIGASTLE
+34 RMDPIDASVLA
-45 GLQGQSFSVVSRTV
+45 GLRGQPFSVVSRVV

-66 AIPAADLDRIVDAAL
+66 TIPPADLDRIVDVAL

-87 VALSDV
+87 VALSD
-93 RSENDVGHRS
+93 
-103 DVGPGSQDWV
+103 
-113 AGDGGSTGD
+113 
-122 DGSMDDLYLLE
+122 DLYVLE

-152 LLGYLGGEGEA
+152 LMDYLNNEDDA

-178 VAQAFLGVGGMRT
+178 VAQAFFGVPGIRT
-191 VILFPKGK
+191 VILFPKDK

-211 GGNVDVLEVDGT
+211 GGNVHVLEVDGT

-230 VKSAFLDPLLDKVR
+230 VKSAFSDPTLRDAVR

-257 PQIFYYVH
+257 PQIFYYFH
-265 AAAQLPAGPAPLFS
+265 AAAQLPTETAPLFS

-289 AGLMAKRLG
+289 AGLMAKKLG
-298 VECRGFVAVTNVNDV
+298 LASRGFVAVTNVNDV
-313 VPEYLQTGVVRPRPS
+313 VPEYLRTGVVRPRPS
-328 IPTISNA
+328 TPTISNA
-335 MDVGDPSNLA
+335 MDVGNPSNLA
-345 RILSLYGGDV
+345 RILALYEGDV
-355 DRLRADLIGSV
+355 DRLRKDLIGSV
-366 HDDDE
+366 HDDEE
-371 TRDCIAQV
+371 TRDCIRRV
-379 YRRTGHVLDPHSA
+379 YQRTGYVLDPHSA

-399 AGRRAFGEGPC
+399 AGRQAFGEGPC
-410 VILSTAHPVKFRE
+410 VVLCTAHPVKFRE

-438 LASCLQAE
+438 LAACLEAE

-453 PVRSAL
+453 PETSAL
-459 RDFLLE
+459 RDVLL
-465 F
+465 

>member
-1 MKFVSTGGQS
+1 MKFVSTGGES

-34 RMDPIGASTLE
+34 RMEPIDSSILA
-45 GLQGQSFSVVSRTV
+45 GLRGRSFSVVSRAV

-66 AIPAADLDRIVDAAL
+66 TIPAADLDRIVDAAL

-93 RSENDVGHRS
+93 GS
-103 DVGPGSQDWV
+103 DS
-113 AGDGGSTGD
+113 
-122 DGSMDDLYLLE
+122 LYLLE

-152 LLGYLGGEGEA
+152 LLGYLGGEGGA

-178 VAQAFLGVGGMRT
+178 VAQAFFGIPGIRT

-199 VTPLQERQFSTL
+199 VTPLQERQFTTL
-211 GGNVDVLEVDGT
+211 GGNVRVLEVDGT
-223 FDDCQRL
+223 FDDCQSL
-230 VKSAFLDPLLDKVR
+230 VKSAFSDPLLADEVR

-265 AAAQLPAGPAPLFS
+265 AVAQLPAGSAPLFS

-298 VECRGFVAVTNVNDV
+298 VECRGFVAATNVNDV
-313 VPEYLQTGVVRPRPS
+313 VPEYLRTGVVRPRPS
-328 IPTISNA
+328 TPTISNA

-345 RILSLYGGDV
+345 RILALYHGDV

-366 HDDDE
+366 HDDSE

-379 YRRTGHVLDPHSA
+379 YRRTGYVLDPHSA
-392 VGYLGVE
+392 VAYLGVE

-410 VILSTAHPVKFRE
+410 MVLCTAHPVKFRE
-423 AVEPAIGSSVPVPER
+423 AVEPVIGRSVPVPER
-438 LASCLQAE
+438 LAACLQGE
-446 RHVTPIP
+446 RHVTPIRP
-453 PVRSAL
+453 ETSAL

-465 F
+465 

>member
-1 MKFVSTGGQS
+1 MKFVSTGGES
-11 PAADLRTAL
+11 PTADLRTAL
-20 TRGLAPDGGLYLPE
+20 ARGLAPDGGLYLPE
-34 RMDPIGASTLE
+34 RMDPIDASILA
-45 GLQGQSFSVVSRTV
+45 GLRGQSFSVVSRAV

-66 AIPAADLDRIVDAAL
+66 TIPTADLDRIVDAAL

-87 VALSDV
+87 VAL
-93 RSENDVGHRS
+93 NDVGSESDGRS
-103 DVGPGSQDWV
+103 MG
-113 AGDGGSTGD
+113 A

-152 LLGYLGGEGEA
+152 LLGYLGGEGGA

-178 VAQAFLGVGGMRT
+178 VAQAFLGIPGIRT

-199 VTPLQERQFSTL
+199 VTPLQERQFTTL
-211 GGNVDVLEVDGT
+211 GGNVHVLEVDGT

-230 VKSAFLDPLLDKVR
+230 VKSAFLDRLLADEVR

-265 AAAQLPAGPAPLFS
+265 AAAQLPAGSAPLFS

-313 VPEYLQTGVVRPRPS
+313 VPEYLRTGVVRPRPS
-328 IPTISNA
+328 TPTISNA
-335 MDVGDPSNLA
+335 MDIGDPSNLA
-345 RILSLYGGDV
+345 RILALYHGDV
-355 DRLRADLIGSV
+355 DHLRADVIGSV
-366 HDDDE
+366 HEDDE
-371 TRDCIAQV
+371 TRDCIAKV
-379 YRRTGHVLDPHSA
+379 YRRTGYVLDPHSA
-392 VGYLGVE
+392 VGYLGVG
-399 AGRRAFGEGPC
+399 AGRQAFGEGPC
-410 VILSTAHPVKFRE
+410 VVLCTAHPVKFRE
-423 AVEPAIGSSVPVPER
+423 AVEPVIGRSLPVPER
-438 LASCLQAE
+438 LAACLQAE

-453 PVRSAL
+453 PETSAL
-459 RDFLLE
+459 RDFLL
-465 F
+465 

>member
-1 MKFVSTGGQS
+1 LKFVSTAGGS
-11 PAADLRTAL
+11 PPVDLRGAL

-34 RMDPIGASTLE
+34 WIDPIDASVLA
-45 GLQGQSFSVVSRTV
+45 GLHGQPFPAVSRTV

-66 AIPAADLDRIVDAAL
+66 MVPPADLDVIVDAAL
-81 NFEVPL
+81 DFDVPL
-87 VALSDV
+87 VAL
-93 RSENDVGHRS
+93 
-103 DVGPGSQDWV
+103 
-113 AGDGGSTGD
+113 GDGTVSAD
-122 DGSMDDLYLLE
+122 DPYLLE

-145 GARFMAQ
+145 GARFMAR
-152 LLGYLGGEGEA
+152 LLAYLDRENEE

-178 VAQAFLGVGGMRT
+178 VAQAFFGVSGTRT

-211 GGNVDVLEVDGT
+211 GGNVEVLEVDGT
-223 FDDCQRL
+223 FDDCQRM
-230 VKSAFLDPLLDKVR
+230 VKAAFSDRHLNEAVR

-265 AAAQLPAGPAPLFS
+265 AAAQLPPGSVPLFS

-298 VECRGFVAVTNVNDV
+298 VATRGFVAATNVNDV

-328 IPTISNA
+328 TPTISNA

-345 RILSLYGGDV
+345 RILALYEGDV
-355 DRLRADLIGSV
+355 ERLREDLVGSV

-371 TRDCIAQV
+371 TRTCITDV
-379 YRRTGHVLDPHSA
+379 YQKTGHILDPHSA
-392 VGYLGVE
+392 VGYLSV
-399 AGRRAFGEGPC
+399 ADGRRTFGAGPC
-410 VILSTAHPVKFRE
+410 IVLCTAHPVKFRE
-423 AVEPAIGSSVPVPER
+423 AVEPAIGRALPVPDR
-438 LASCLQAE
+438 LAACLEAE

-453 PVRSAL
+453 PETSSL
-459 RDFLLE
+459 KDFLL
-465 F
+465 